1 MQEGDRVM
9 VYDSPGHPLDHYLYA
24 TVLSLNKA
32 GALVLVEHPGNASH
46 GQQKFV
52 LAEKILTADAAI
64 KLGND
69 ARAALRTER
78 DSEKIK
84 TLREQVQHF
93 GIVAEQL
100 S

>member
-24 TVLSLNKA
+24 HVLTLNAA
-32 GALVLVEHPGNASH
+32 GALVLVDHPGNASN

-52 LAEKILTADAAI
+52 KAEKIITGAIAEKLQADA
-64 KLGND
+64 
-69 ARAALRTER
+69 REALKTER

-93 GIVAEQL
+93 GVVAQEL

>member
-9 VYDSPGHPLDHYLYA
+9 VYDSPGHPLDHYLYGY
-24 TVLSLNKA
+24 VLTLNAA
-32 GALVLVEHPGNASH
+32 GALVLVDHPGNAFH
-46 GQQKFV
+46 GQQRFV
-52 LAEKILTADAAI
+52 PTAKTLTGAAASKLQADA
-64 KLGND
+64 
-69 ARAALRTER
+69 REALRTER

-93 GIVAEQL
+93 GFIAGEL

>member
-24 TVLSLNKA
+24 NVLSLNAA
-32 GALVLVEHPGNASH
+32 GALVIVDHPGNASH

-52 LAEKILTADAAI
+52 KAEKILTAESAS
-64 KLGND
+64 KLQAD
-69 ARAALRTER
+69 AREALKTER
-78 DSEKIK
+78 DSVKIK
-84 TLREQVQHF
+84 ELREHAQHF
-93 GIVAEQL
+93 GFVAEQL

>member
-24 TVLSLNKA
+24 HVLTLNAA
-32 GALVLVEHPGNASH
+32 GAVVLVDHPGNASH

-52 LAEKILTADAAI
+52 RDEKILTAEAAS
-64 KLGND
+64 KLQAD
-69 ARAALRTER
+69 ARDALRTER

-84 TLREQVQHF
+84 TLREHVQHF
-93 GIVAEQL
+93 GFVASEL